1 MYRIKELIEMR
12 VLEATIAGLV
22 VAVLLTFVV
31 HRYHGHVDLV
41 GLWVISFLVTFV
53 TVIVLPYSSG
63 TGGRR

>member
-1 MYRIKELIEMR
+1 MR
-12 VLEATIAGLV
+12 VLEATIAGFV

-53 TVIVLPYSSG
+53 TVIVLPYSTG

>member
-1 MYRIKELIEMR
+1 MSRYAWNCKDEDGN
-12 VLEATIAGLV
+12 TV

-53 TVIVLPYSSG
+53 TVIVLPYSARG
-63 TGGRR
+63 DRR

>member
-1 MYRIKELIEMR
+1 MR
-12 VLEATIAGLV
+12 VLEATIAGFV

-53 TVIVLPYSSG
+53 TVIVLPYSARG
-63 TGGRR
+63 DRR